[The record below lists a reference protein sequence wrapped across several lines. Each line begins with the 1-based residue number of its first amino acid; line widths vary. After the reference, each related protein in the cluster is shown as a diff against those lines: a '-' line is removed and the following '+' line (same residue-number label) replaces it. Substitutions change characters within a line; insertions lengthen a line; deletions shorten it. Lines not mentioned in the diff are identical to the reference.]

1 MTVAKDHS
9 RRLWRLRA
17 QARWGQRASNLLWR
31 ARHDGSDF
39 SIVSNNCWGGS
50 IYQSLRRPYLSPFV
64 GMFLMAP
71 CYLRLL
77 EDLRGQLAHPPRPLA
92 ESRYEAIRLT
102 RGRGSPRY
110 PIGVL
115 GDDVEVHFLHYASWD
130 EALAKWTRRCA
141 RIRWDR
147 LFVKFGDQNESSAE
161 CVRRF
166 LALPFSRKL
175 CLTNRTDAAAAGAVH
190 VGGRGFTTRL
200 QEDVGFRRH
209 VDVPH
214 WLCDGRTRGGVV
226 LARANRR
233 ADRFAAAAATRYH
246 DARIAAG
253 EEPEMNLD
261 ELVARL
267 RASSGGSTCGI

>member
-1 MTVAKDHS
+1 MMAAPEHFG
-9 RRLWRLRA
+9 RLWRLRT
-17 QARWGQRASNLLWR
+17 QALWGQRASNLLWR

-50 IYQSLRRPYLSPFV
+50 VYQSLRRPYLSPFV

-77 EDLRGQLAHPPRPLA
+77 DDLRGHLAHPPRPLD

-102 RGRGSPRY
+102 RGRESPRY

-115 GDDVEVHFLHYASWD
+115 GDEVEVHFLHYATWE
-130 EALAKWTRRCA
+130 EARAKWIRRSE

-147 LFVKFGDQNESSAE
+147 LFVKFGDQNESSDE

-166 LALPFSRKL
+166 LSLPFTRKL
-175 CLTNRTDAAAAGAVH
+175 CLTNRPGPAAAGAVH
-190 VGGRGFTTRL
+190 VGGQGPTTRL
-200 QEDVGFRRH
+200 QEDMVFRRY
-209 VDVPH
+209 VDVPG
-214 WLCDGRTRGGVV
+214 WLCDGRTRGGDV
-226 LARANRR
+226 LARPGRL
-233 ADRFAAAAATRYH
+233 ADRFAADAATRYL

-261 ELVARL
+261 ALVARL
-267 RASSGGSTCGI
+267 RAFSGGVTCGT